1 MRKEE
6 KTFPLF
12 LLPPFLLFTLKF
24 TGDDCSSRNN
34 KRLLFSSFP
43 RKQSFQAAIYSEKV
57 EELGHRN
64 SSVVADNQTAE
75 IDLIRWLVS
84 IQSVSLS
91 VYPSYRWWAEI
102 EQPQQANNPLS
113 TLSLCSFLFACMH
126 AYLLFSS
133 DLNSQSVSSFPPVR
147 YQFLLP
153 CCSTY
158 YSTSFQALAL
168 NVCGVFLL
176 TIDKA
181 MGRQERARKK
191 RRRSKEIFPSQLFFE
206 GKKKTSKL

>member
-24 TGDDCSSRNN
+24 TGDDCSSSNN

-91 VYPSYRWWAEI
+91 AYPSYKWWAEI
-102 EQPQQANNPLS
+102 EQSQQANNPLS
-113 TLSLCSFLFACMH
+113 TLSLLLSLRLHACLLTFLLRLKLTVRLFLPPCQISVPPPMLQ
-126 AYLLFSS
+126 YVLLYQFSS
-133 DLNSQSVSSFPPVR
+133 S
-147 YQFLLP
+147 
-153 CCSTY
+153 CSECVWCVLTY
-158 YSTSFQALAL
+158 H
-168 NVCGVFLL
+168 
-176 TIDKA
+176 
-181 MGRQERARKK
+181 R
-191 RRRSKEIFPSQLFFE
+191 
-206 GKKKTSKL
+206 